1 MSGLFTLLEPDRV
14 LTEPIGNEP
23 GAIAQPSQVRVGDQI
38 DVIAQPQVR
47 AVCSNIALIYEIT
60 GDGEHERGLI
70 INQVDATSTW
80 NTAPAGLPI
89 TVPPCMTIDPST
101 TFTYTVPVLA
111 PGNYQICLTRESDA
125 CADFE
130 VVE

>member
-1 MSGLFTLLEPDRV
+1 MSDLFTRPEPDRV
-14 LTEPIGNEP
+14 LTEPIDDEP

-47 AVCSNIALIYEIT
+47 AVCSNIALIYEVN

-80 NTAPAGLPI
+80 NTAPPELPI
-89 TVPPCMTIDPST
+89 TIPPCMRST
-101 TFTYTVPVLA
+101 HRPLHLHSA
-111 PGNYQICLTRESDA
+111 RACPRQLSDLPHPRVGA

-130 VVE
+130 IVE